1 MNQQV
6 KDYSPLF
13 YHIFVDNSCM
23 QRLKPDVDII
33 LDILQSVNNAR
44 PDSTFIKS
52 LLQQYQERGGL
63 SKKQLEGLH
72 AKALKVPDIAPGKM
86 ATLEAIILKKH
97 ERFKS
102 ALPEIKP
109 LYSKDENTGRLIES
123 ILAKFPQHKRV
134 IYLKAKF
141 DNNVPLSPAELTE
154 LGRFG
159 RLVN

>member
-1 MNQQV
+1 
-6 KDYSPLF
+6 
-13 YHIFVDNSCM
+13 
-23 QRLKPDVDII
+23 
-33 LDILQSVNNAR
+33 
-44 PDSTFIKS
+44 
-52 LLQQYQERGGL
+52 
-63 SKKQLEGLH
+63 
-72 AKALKVPDIAPGKM
+72 M